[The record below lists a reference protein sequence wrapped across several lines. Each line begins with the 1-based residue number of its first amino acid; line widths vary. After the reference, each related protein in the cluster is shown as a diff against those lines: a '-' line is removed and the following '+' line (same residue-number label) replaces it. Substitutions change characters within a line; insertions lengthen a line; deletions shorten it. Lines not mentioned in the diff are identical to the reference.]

1 MTHSPMPA
9 PGAPLGHYV
18 SDAPFDP
25 YSVEAMTPEQE
36 RVFRASQLRLI
47 WWKFRRHK
55 LAQKRRKDRHDEA
68 ESHGVETDDQ
78 QGDDGRAA
86 HLKLQRRSMRA
97 TLSMIRT
104 WT

>member
-1 MTHSPMPA
+1 MIELPT
-9 PGAPLGHYV
+9 PGAPLPHSA

-25 YSVEAMTPEQE
+25 VADQQDDGGGKLAH
-36 RVFRASQLRLI
+36 ASQLRVM

>member
-1 MTHSPMPA
+1 MTHSPLPA

-55 LAQKRRKDRHDEA
+55 LAVVSA
-68 ESHGVETDDQ
+68 IFLL
-78 QGDDGRAA
+78 A
-86 HLKLQRRSMRA
+86 LY
-97 TLSMIRT
+97 SMIAIVEIL
-104 WT
+104 